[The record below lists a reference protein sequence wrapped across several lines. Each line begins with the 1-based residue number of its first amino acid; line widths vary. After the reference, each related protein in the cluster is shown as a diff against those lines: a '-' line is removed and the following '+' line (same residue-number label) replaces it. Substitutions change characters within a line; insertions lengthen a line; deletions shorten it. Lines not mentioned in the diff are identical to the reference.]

1 MPSLGSRVA
10 RLALRTWMKPQL
22 ARRELSLAEVERMRE
37 RIARRYGRRRM
48 PADVRITTSMLGGR
62 LAEVSRP
69 VAPPTDDRV
78 VLYLHGGA
86 FLVGSPTMYRKLA
99 VRLAR
104 VTRAPV
110 VVPTYRLAPE
120 HPWPAAPADA
130 LSAYRALLDARHDPR
145 GIAVMGDSAGGN
157 LVLTLLQQLR
167 DAGLPMPA
175 SASCLSPWADLTH
188 SGETIRSHADLDPML
203 PAHRLP
209 GAARAYAPGHDLAH
223 PLVSPVF
230 ADFAGFPPLLVQV
243 GSDEV
248 LLDDA
253 RRVVAAAERD
263 GVSASLRVWDGQPHV
278 FQMLAHVIP
287 EGRAA
292 IGEVGEFVLRHWPAC
307 AADRRIEAA
316 ASDVSRVALEHG
328 WSI

>member
-1 MPSLGSRVA
+1 MPSLGSHVA

-22 ARRELSLAEVERMRE
+22 ARRELSLAEVERVRE

-48 PADVRITTSMLGGR
+48 PADVRVTTAIVGGQA
-62 LAEVSRP
+62 AEVSSP
-69 VAPPTDDRV
+69 VAHPSNDRV

-104 VTRAPV
+104 VTRARI
-110 VVPTYRLAPE
+110 VVPAYRLAPE
-120 HPWPAAPADA
+120 HPWPAAPTDA
-130 LSAYRALLDARHDPR
+130 FAAYRGLLEAGHDPR
-145 GIAVMGDSAGGN
+145 KIALIGDSAGGN
-157 LVLTLLQQLR
+157 LVFAVLQQLR

-188 SGETIRSHADLDPML
+188 SGETMRSHAELDPML

-209 GAARAYAPGHDLAH
+209 GAARAYVPEDDFAH

-230 ADFAGFPPLLVQV
+230 ADFEGFPPLLVQV

-253 RRVVAAAERD
+253 RRVVAAAQRD
-263 GVSASLRVWDGQPHV
+263 GVSATLRVWDGQPHV

-292 IGEVGEFVLRHWPAC
+292 VEELGGFVLRHWPAR
-307 AADRRIEAA
+307 AADRIVE
-316 ASDVSRVALEHG
+316 VAPSGVPLPVGHG
-328 WSI
+328 WSV

>member
-1 MPSLGSRVA
+1 MPSLGSHVA

-22 ARRELSLAEVERMRE
+22 ARRELSLAEVERVRE

-48 PADVRITTSMLGGR
+48 PSDVRVAASIVGGR
-62 LAEVSRP
+62 PAEVSSP
-69 VAPPTDDRV
+69 VGYPTDDRV

-104 VTRAPV
+104 AMRAPV
-110 VVPTYRLAPE
+110 VVPAYRLAPE
-120 HPWPAAPADA
+120 HPWPAAPTDA
-130 LSAYRALLDARHDPR
+130 FAAYRGLLDAGRDPR
-145 GIAVMGDSAGGN
+145 RIAVIGDSAGGN

-209 GAARAYAPGHDLAH
+209 AAARAYAPEHDLAH

-243 GSDEV
+243 GSHEV

-253 RRVVAAAERD
+253 RRVVAAAQRH
-263 GVSASLRVWDGQPHV
+263 GVSATLRIWDGQPHV

-292 IGEVGEFVLRHWPAC
+292 IEELGGFVLRHWPAR
-307 AADRRIEAA
+307 AGE
-316 ASDVSRVALEHG
+316 RVAEEPSFDVPLPVGHG
-328 WSI
+328 LSV

>member
-1 MPSLGSRVA
+1 MPSLGSHVA
-10 RLALRTWMKPQL
+10 RFALRTWMKPQL
-22 ARRELSLAEVERMRE
+22 ARRELSLAEVERVRA
-37 RIARRYGRRRM
+37 RIARRYGRRPM
-48 PADVRITTSMLGGR
+48 PADVRVATSIIGGR
-62 LAEVSRP
+62 TAEVSSP
-69 VAPPTDDRV
+69 VEHPTDDRV

-104 VTRAPV
+104 VARAPV
-110 VVPTYRLAPE
+110 VVPAYRLAPE
-120 HPWPAAPADA
+120 HPWPAAPEDA
-130 LSAYRALLDARHDPR
+130 LAAYRGLLDAGHAP
-145 GIAVMGDSAGGN
+145 GHIALVGDSAGGN
-157 LVLTLLQQLR
+157 LVLALLQQLR
-167 DAGLPMPA
+167 EAGLPMPA

-209 GAARAYAPGHDLAH
+209 AAARAYVPDHDLAH

-253 RRVVAAAERD
+253 RRVVTAAQRH
-263 GVSASLRVWDGQPHV
+263 GVSATLRVWDGQPHV
-278 FQMLAHVIP
+278 FQMLAHLIP

-292 IGEVGEFVLRHWPAC
+292 IEELGGFVLRHWPAR
-307 AADRRIEAA
+307 AADRLVADA
-316 ASDVSRVALEHG
+316 VYDVPLPVAHG
-328 WSI
+328 LSV